1 MNNKSECG
9 CASLNNNKTMKSY
22 ITPTIKTIELGAQLM
37 LDSSIDN
44 GGGNRN
50 GGNDYI
56 GGGGS
61 GSGSSGGGGNW
72 GDLWG
77 VGDPD

>member
-1 MNNKSECG
+1 
-9 CASLNNNKTMKSY
+9 MKSY
-22 ITPTIKTIELGAQLM
+22 ISPTIKTVELGAQLM
-37 LDSSIDN
+37 LDSSISN

-50 GGNDYI
+50 GGSDYI

-61 GSGSSGGGGNW
+61 SSGSGSGGSKW

-77 VGDPD
+77 TGEPD